1 MFKITSIVFFMLVGG
16 CSAEQAEEF
25 AFRKVLE
32 YKLKDECGE
41 NQECIDAVEEQIDS
55 CMKKSDWRKY
65 VENDEDDEEMA
76 RFVRLFF
83 PCFKDPDGNSYFN

>member
-1 MFKITSIVFFMLVGG
+1 MLIGG

-25 AFRKVLE
+25 AFQKVME

-41 NQECIDAVEEQIDS
+41 NKGCINAVEEQIES
-55 CMKKSDWRKY
+55 CMKESDWRKY
-65 VENDEDDEEMA
+65 VKNDEDDEEME

-83 PCFKDPDGNSYFN
+83 PCFKDPNGKDR